1 MKNNMIATKG
11 LLTVNEQIE
20 ILKLAKDKLRILRS
34 TCAGL
39 EICSAIKE
47 ALRSLD
53 IEHDKNERL
62 YKIFRFS
69 GINVLIPSF
78 TRENAVLS
86 KIGEIRSGAYW
97 WDTELSKGGL
107 TNRLAFLD
115 WLINEL
121 EKSKTIK

>member
-1 MKNNMIATKG
+1 MIKTKG
-11 LLTVNEQIE
+11 LLTVDEQIE
-20 ILKLAKDKLRILRS
+20 ILKLAKKRLPNLS
-34 TCAGL
+34 WPYGPAGL
-39 EICSAIKE
+39 CLAIKKT
-47 ALRSLD
+47 
-53 IEHDKNERL
+53 EHNKGKNL
-62 YKIFRFS
+62 YKIFRLA
-69 GINVLIPSF
+69 GIRALIPSF

-97 WDTELSKGGL
+97 WDIDLSKGGL

>member
-1 MKNNMIATKG
+1 MIATKG

-20 ILKLAKDKLRILRS
+20 ILKLAKKKLPNIMRTHAI
-34 TCAGL
+34 AG
-39 EICSAIKE
+39 ICFAIKN
-47 ALRSLD
+47 ALLYKD
-53 IEHDKNERL
+53 ERL
-62 YKIFRFS
+62 YNTVCFC
-69 GINVLIPSF
+69 GISKLIPSF

-86 KIGEIRSGAYW
+86 KIGKVGCGAYW
-97 WDTELSKGGL
+97 WSTELPSGL

>member
-1 MKNNMIATKG
+1 MIATKG
-11 LLTVNEQIE
+11 LLTVDEQIE

-34 TCAGL
+34 TCTGL
-39 EICSAIKE
+39 GMCSAIKE

-53 IEHDKNERL
+53 IERDKNERL

-86 KIGEIRSGAYW
+86 RIGKVRSGAYW
-97 WDTELSKGGL
+97 WDIELSKGGL

>member
-1 MKNNMIATKG
+1 MIATKG
-11 LLTVNEQIE
+11 LLTVDEQIE

-34 TCAGL
+34 TCTGL
-39 EICSAIKE
+39 GMCSAIKE

-53 IEHDKNERL
+53 IERDKNERL

-86 KIGEIRSGAYW
+86 RIGKVRSGVYW

>member
-1 MKNNMIATKG
+1 MIATKG

-20 ILKLAKDKLRILRS
+20 ILKLTKDKLRILRS
-34 TCAGL
+34 TCTGL
-39 EICSAIKE
+39 GMCSAIKE

-53 IEHDKNERL
+53 IERDKNERL
-62 YKIFRFS
+62 YKIFRSS

-86 KIGEIRSGAYW
+86 RIGKVRSGVYW

>member
-1 MKNNMIATKG
+1 MIATKG
-11 LLTVNEQIE
+11 ILTVDEQIE
-20 ILKLAKDKLRILRS
+20 ILKLAKDKLPILRS
-34 TCAGL
+34 TCTGL
-39 EICSAIKE
+39 GICTAIKE
-47 ALRSLD
+47 SLRSID
-53 IEHDKNERL
+53 IEHGKGKDL

-69 GINVLIPSF
+69 GIKVLIPSF

-86 KIGEIRSGAYW
+86 KIGKIGSGAYW

>member
-1 MKNNMIATKG
+1 MIATKG

-20 ILKLAKDKLRILRS
+20 ILKLAKDELPNLS
-34 TCAGL
+34 WLNQSLGSCL
-39 EICSAIKE
+39 AIKNT
-47 ALRSLD
+47 LF
-53 IEHDKNERL
+53 DKNKRL
-62 YKIFRFS
+62 YYTAYSS
-69 GINVLIPSF
+69 GIEILIPSF

>member
-1 MKNNMIATKG
+1 MIATKSI
-11 LLTVNEQIE
+11 LTVDEQIE
-20 ILKLAKDKLRILRS
+20 ILKLSKDKLRILRS
-34 TCAGL
+34 TCTGFG
-39 EICSAIKE
+39 ICKAIKE
-47 ALRSLD
+47 SLRSID
-53 IEHDKNERL
+53 IEHNKGKNL
-62 YKIFRFS
+62 YKIFRLA
-69 GINVLIPSF
+69 GIRALIPSF

-97 WDTELSKGGL
+97 WDIDLSKGGL

>member
-1 MKNNMIATKG
+1 MIATKG

-20 ILKLAKDKLRILRS
+20 ILKLAKKLLPYLRWPCNS
-34 TCAGL
+34 AGL
-39 EICSAIKE
+39 CLAIKK
-47 ALRSLD
+47 AL
-53 IEHDKNERL
+53 L
-62 YKIFRFS
+62 YKRERSYNTVYFY
-69 GINVLIPSF
+69 GISRLIPSF

>member
-1 MKNNMIATKG
+1 MIATKG
-11 LLTVNEQIE
+11 LLTVDEQIE

-34 TCAGL
+34 TCTGL
-39 EICSAIKE
+39 GICTAIKE
-47 ALRSLD
+47 SLISMD
-53 IEHDKNERL
+53 IEHNKGKNL
-62 YKIFRFS
+62 YKIFRLS
-69 GINVLIPSF
+69 GIIVLIPSF

-86 KIGEIRSGAYW
+86 KIGKVGCGAYW
-97 WDTELSKGGL
+97 WNTELSKGGL

>member
-1 MKNNMIATKG
+1 MIATKG
-11 LLTVNEQIE
+11 LLTVDEQIE
-20 ILKLAKDKLRILRS
+20 ILKLAKDKLLILRS
-34 TCAGL
+34 TCTGL
-39 EICSAIKE
+39 GICTAIKE
-47 ALRSLD
+47 ALRSTD
-53 IEHDKNERL
+53 IEHGKRKNL
-62 YKIFRFS
+62 YKIFRLS

-78 TRENAVLS
+78 TRENAALS